1 MEDNVRKRMYI
12 CVTGSLCCVVE
23 NWQNTVNQLW
33 WKKIKIIKKKKKK
46 HFPILNFPT
55 QLQGRALAWNS
66 YLSSFRYENTV
77 LFSWGRENH
86 MHHSYHHHLH
96 SSLLNPNWPCKGTA
110 CLHPKRSQ
118 LLEIRGENNV
128 CVKTAVFK
136 IGTWSPHPHLCPVR
150 RWGRNRIKLSHQWLV
165 HVVTKV
171 AVGKAMLQPRMP
183 FFFGHLTAYGIPGP
197 GVRSELQLW
206 PAGVAMLDPLTH
218 RAGPGMQPVSWCC
231 RDATDAVVP
240 WQELREV
247 LIFNSDK

>member
-1 MEDNVRKRMYI
+1 ML
-12 CVTGSLCCVVE
+12 T
-23 NWQNTVNQLW
+23 
-33 WKKIKIIKKKKKK
+33 IIRQHKVATK
-46 HFPILNFPT
+46 
-55 QLQGRALAWNS
+55 LQGCSRVGCGHKEELI
-66 YLSSFRYENTV
+66 TV
-77 LFSWGRENH
+77 EKLEFPLWLIRLRIQPVS